1 MSSRKNNLILKI
13 VLLTFFG
20 IYLNANE
27 LLTNYRIN
35 GIKDIEKQM
44 DLELTRISYWD
55 EYLKNKDLKFG
66 YIENYSSILTCNK
79 EKSILSLYKQN
90 ENNQFKFQKN
100 YDAFTGKERGDK
112 VKEGDLKTPDG
123 IYDITKKI
131 SKLDSFYGPLAF
143 VTSYPN
149 AYDTYKGKNGS
160 GIWIHGLPTQQE
172 RDEFTKGC
180 IAINNSQIECLDKR
194 IDIDKTL
201 VIISES
207 EIQKEITKEKLASIL
222 TQLYQWRFNWIYDD
236 INGYLAFYSPDFVRN
251 DGMNFE
257 DFKKY
262 KTRVFAKDEKKTIIL
277 TNINILP
284 YPNLENIY
292 QITFKEFYESES
304 FKFIGNKTL
313 MVKLSENNVI
323 QIFTEK

>member
-1 MSSRKNNLILKI
+1 MYYRMNTFILKI
-13 VLLTFFG
+13 TFLLVFSL
-20 IYLNANE
+20 YLNANE
-27 LLTNYRIN
+27 LLTNYRMN

-44 DLELTRISYWD
+44 DLELTRMSYWN
-55 EYLKNKDLKFG
+55 EYLKDRDIKFG

-79 EKSILSLYKQN
+79 EKSTLSLYKQN
-90 ENNQFKFQKN
+90 KDNQFEFQKN

-123 IYDITKKI
+123 IYGITKKI

-149 AYDTYKGKNGS
+149 AYDTYRGKNGS
-160 GIWIHGLPTQQE
+160 GIWIHGLPTEQE

-180 IAINNSQIECLDKR
+180 IAINNSQIECLDKT

-201 VIISES
+201 VIINES
-207 EIQKEITKEKLASIL
+207 EIEKEISKETLASIL
-222 TQLYQWRFNWIYDD
+222 TQLYKWRFNWIYDD
-236 INGYLAFYSPDFVRN
+236 INGYLEFYSSDFIRN

-257 DFKKY
+257 EFKKY
-262 KTRVFAKDEKKTIIL
+262 KTRIFAKDEKKTIIL
-277 TNINILP
+277 TNINVLP
-284 YPNLENIY
+284 YPNNDNVY

-313 MVKLSENNVI
+313 MVRLTDNNLI
-323 QIFTEK
+323 KIFTEK

>member
-1 MSSRKNNLILKI
+1 MYYKRNTFIVKI
-13 VLLTFFG
+13 TFLLLFSLH
-20 IYLNANE
+20 LNANE
-27 LLTNYRIN
+27 LLTNYRTN

-44 DLELTRISYWD
+44 DLELTRISYWN
-55 EYLKNKDLKFG
+55 EYLKDKDMKFG

-79 EKSILSLYKQN
+79 EKSTLSLYKQN
-90 ENNQFKFQKN
+90 KNNQFEFQKN
-100 YDAFTGKERGDK
+100 YNAFTGKERGDK

-123 IYDITKKI
+123 IYGITKKI

-149 AYDTYKGKNGS
+149 SYDIHRGKNGS
-160 GIWIHGLPTQQE
+160 GIWIHGLPTEQE

-180 IAINNSQIECLDKR
+180 IAINNSQIECLEKR

-201 VIISES
+201 VIINES
-207 EIQKEITKEKLASIL
+207 EIEKETSKERLATIL

-236 INGYLAFYSPDFVRN
+236 IKGYLGFYSSDFIRS

-277 TNINILP
+277 TNLNVLP
-284 YPNLENIY
+284 YPNKENVY

-313 MVKLSENNVI
+313 MVRLTENNI
-323 QIFTEK
+323 IKIFTEK

>member
-1 MSSRKNNLILKI
+1 MLL
-13 VLLTFFG
+13 VLFG
-20 IYLNANE
+20 VCLNANE

-44 DLELTRISYWD
+44 DLELTRISYWN
-55 EYLKNKDLKFG
+55 EYLKDKDMKFG
-66 YIENYSSILTCNK
+66 YIENYSSILACNK
-79 EKSILSLYKQN
+79 ETSTLSLYKQN
-90 ENNQFKFQKN
+90 ANHNFEFQKD
-100 YDAFTGKERGDK
+100 YDAFTGREKGDK
-112 VKEGDLKTPDG
+112 LKEGDLKTPVG
-123 IYDITKKI
+123 IYDITEKI

-149 AYDTYKGKNGS
+149 TYDTYRGKNGS
-160 GIWIHGLPTQQE
+160 GIWIHGLPTEQE

-262 KTRVFAKDEKKTIIL
+262 KTRIFAKDEKKTIIL
-277 TNINILP
+277 TNINVLP
-284 YPNLENIY
+284 YPNLDNIY
-292 QITFKEFYESES
+292 QITFKELYESKS
-304 FKFIGNKTL
+304 YKFIGNKTL